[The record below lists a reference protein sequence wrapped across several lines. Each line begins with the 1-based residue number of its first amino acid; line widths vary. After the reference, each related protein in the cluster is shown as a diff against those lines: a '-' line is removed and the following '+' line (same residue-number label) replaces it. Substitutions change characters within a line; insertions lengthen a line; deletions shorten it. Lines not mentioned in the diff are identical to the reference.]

1 MVENACHS
9 QSETNFLG
17 ENVQKMLTFKVFFK
31 NFVLKGDLTTISHVF
46 VLKIKSITLISAYLD
61 LGLEV
66 LGVMT
71 GLEDGLPLD
80 VVVGHVNAILHLLAG
95 EDQRLLVLRQYYK
108 LKHN

>member
-1 MVENACHS
+1 M
-9 QSETNFLG
+9 
-17 ENVQKMLTFKVFFK
+17 
-31 NFVLKGDLTTISHVF
+31 LKGDLTTISHVL
-46 VLKIKSITLISAYLD
+46 VLKIESITLISAYLD

>member
-1 MVENACHS
+1 M
-9 QSETNFLG
+9 
-17 ENVQKMLTFKVFFK
+17 
-31 NFVLKGDLTTISHVF
+31 KGDLTTISHVL
-46 VLKIKSITLISAYLD
+46 VLKIESITLISAYLD
-61 LGLEV
+61 LGLDV

>member
-1 MVENACHS
+1 M
-9 QSETNFLG
+9 
-17 ENVQKMLTFKVFFK
+17 
-31 NFVLKGDLTTISHVF
+31 LKGDLTTISHVL
-46 VLKIKSITLISAYLD
+46 VLKIESITLISAYLD
-61 LGLEV
+61 LGLDV